1 MFVCVRLTQN
11 VACVLAAAGSL
22 FVSYARS
29 HVGRENAHSAFP
41 VGSGGVG
48 DAGQSGKIAG
58 ESLELCRWGCRTCW

>member
-1 MFVCVRLTQN
+1 MWHVS
-11 VACVLAAAGSL
+11 AELAAADSL

-29 HVGRENAHSAFP
+29 HVGRESAHSAFP

-58 ESLELCRWGCRTCW
+58 